1 MNSVDRLTSAN
12 AEGKISLVKKRK
24 AVLFEVS
31 RRTGGLPERMP
42 VYMDTIEEFVA
53 FLVPFSL
60 GANDGHFVAGLNQCL
75 GFLPYPT
82 IKRDRQ
88 ILDQDQNVMVARN
101 GSLPRVENTS
111 RLDDTVPPPRRSS
124 YQTG

>member
-1 MNSVDRLTSAN
+1 M
-12 AEGKISLVKKRK
+12 SLVKERK

-42 VYMDTIEEFVA
+42 VYMDTVEDFVA

-60 GANDGHFVAGLNQCL
+60 GANHGHFVAGLNQCL

-82 IKRDRQ
+82 IKGDRQ

-101 GSLPRVENTS
+101 GGLPRVENTS
-111 RLDDTVPPPRRSS
+111 RLKDTALPGRHSS
-124 YQTG
+124 